1 MDLNTLIS
9 QYGYAALVLGSLA
22 EGETVTLLGGV
33 AAHQGLLKFPLVVL
47 SVALGGMIGDQVLYL
62 CGRRF
67 GGKLLRR
74 LSKHQDKIER
84 AQKLIQRHPYLFVIG
99 TRFMYGF
106 RVIGPTLIGASQLPP
121 KIFLPLNIL
130 GALARALIFTAIGY
144 AGGGDCAVAAQSRSA
159 FETLDLVDS
168 GRGSGGWRALVAE
181 TAWEEKRWINLTSPQ
196 AYSSATFITT
206 TQRTGELN
214 GRIQPLPL
222 QKQTVRPFTERR
234 DSGFADA
241 RTCDDTCVKTRLRQ
255 TNYPQGIALN
265 LRLMLIFLR
274 QCLNLS
280 CCPRHVIHRFNH
292 RFVVTG
298 DRQIAFGFHNIKV
311 GVKTTTIEN
320 R

>member
-9 QYGYAALVLGSLA
+9 QYGYAALVIGSLA

-74 LSKHQDKIER
+74 FSKHQDKIER

-130 GALARALIFTAIGY
+130 GAF
-144 AGGGDCAVAAQSRSA
+144 AVVAQSRPA
-159 FETLDLVDS
+159 FEALGLVDS
-168 GRGSGGWRALVAE
+168 GRGSGGRRALVAE
-181 TAWEEKRWINLTSPQ
+181 TEREEK
-196 AYSSATFITT
+196 AGSS
-206 TQRTGELN
+206 
-214 GRIQPLPL
+214 
-222 QKQTVRPFTERR
+222 
-234 DSGFADA
+234 
-241 RTCDDTCVKTRLRQ
+241 
-255 TNYPQGIALN
+255 
-265 LRLMLIFLR
+265 
-274 QCLNLS
+274 
-280 CCPRHVIHRFNH
+280 
-292 RFVVTG
+292 
-298 DRQIAFGFHNIKV
+298 
-311 GVKTTTIEN
+311 GVKLLPWI
-320 R
+320 RCSRRIRHPVHHA